1 MRVAELAIHIRDSLP
16 GGTFPAGTSRP
27 GRMAVNTLYLT
38 AGALGSG
45 FAFATPGIMGSMTA
59 REANFIISRRFI
71 SKSRFQAQAALPQQI
86 ADHHGVRHDTTRY
99 LLMMSVMIIFMIS
112 VLYKV
117 KAFGAA
123 HVKVSREQVAEHR
136 IRILAAAARLFRQR
150 GFDDVTVAEVM
161 KDAGL
166 THGAFYG
173 YFPSK
178 EALIAEAIGQALT
191 PAPDQAKPRRAAA
204 EFADGYLSVRHR
216 DNRPSS
222 CLFSS
227 LGTEAARGSA
237 DLRHRMTEAVRNRT
251 NHLSVEAEGDRPK
264 EKRRAAIAA
273 WSAMVGAMV
282 LARLVDD
289 EALSKEILSATRVSL
304 PLR

>member
-1 MRVAELAIHIRDSLP
+1 M
-16 GGTFPAGTSRP
+16 
-27 GRMAVNTLYLT
+27 MY
-38 AGALGSG
+38 
-45 FAFATPGIMGSMTA
+45 IMIT
-59 REANFIISRRFI
+59 
-71 SKSRFQAQAALPQQI
+71 
-86 ADHHGVRHDTTRY
+86 
-99 LLMMSVMIIFMIS
+99 FMIF
-112 VLYKV
+112 VMYKI
-117 KAFGAA
+117 KGFGDT
-123 HVKVSREQVAEHR
+123 HMKVSREQVAEHR
-136 IRILAAAARLFRQR
+136 TRILAAAARLFRQR

-178 EALIAEAIGQALT
+178 EELIAEAVGQALP
-191 PAPDQAKPRRAAA
+191 PAPNQAKPRRAAA

-216 DNRPSS
+216 DNRATS

-237 DLRHRMTEAVRNRT
+237 ELRHSMTEAVRRRIR
-251 NHLSVEAEGDRPK
+251 HLSAEAKGDTPHA
-264 EKRRAAIAA
+264 KRRAAIAA

-289 EALSKEILSATRVSL
+289 EKFSKEILTETRASL
-304 PLR
+304 PLGNR

>member
-1 MRVAELAIHIRDSLP
+1 
-16 GGTFPAGTSRP
+16 
-27 GRMAVNTLYLT
+27 
-38 AGALGSG
+38 
-45 FAFATPGIMGSMTA
+45 
-59 REANFIISRRFI
+59 
-71 SKSRFQAQAALPQQI
+71 
-86 ADHHGVRHDTTRY
+86 
-99 LLMMSVMIIFMIS
+99 MMPIMIIFMIS
-112 VLYKV
+112 ILYKV
-117 KAFGAA
+117 KAFGVA

-178 EALIAEAIGQALT
+178 EALIAEAVGQALP
-191 PAPDQAKPRRAAA
+191 PAPDHAKPRRAAA

-216 DNRPSS
+216 DNRPTS
-222 CLFSS
+222 CLLSS
-227 LGTEAARGSA
+227 LGTEAARGSD
-237 DLRHRMTEAVRNRT
+237 DLRHRMTEAVCSRI
-251 NHLSVEAEGDRPK
+251 NHLSVEAEGGRPK

-289 EALSKEILSATRVSL
+289 ETLSKEILSATRASL
-304 PLR
+304 PLV